1 MNKIVFLLTCI
12 VFTSCSQK
20 KENANDSIQP
30 EPNDN
35 QISEIEKSN
44 TAELNEEVSLG
55 NYKGKIGTNLDV
67 VFHLENENGNVSGF
81 YYYEK
86 TGIDISIR
94 GHIKKDTLIAYELD
108 FKNDTTAIIK
118 GTIRRSG
125 IHGKW
130 MNSKTNKG
138 YPLTLDIIK
147 DKVQPLPKTIEGKY
161 YDEMCGLTLSLFKS
175 KGAYFYKYSSS
186 ERNLKGKVRFIRGDE
201 LYINLENIEYAEDY
215 FDVSLAEDD
224 PEKSKEYDRLKKIGK
239 RKIGVECLYTAE
251 EILIQNYGNAMN
263 YYVKLYDC
271 GEKYIHLKKQ

>member
-1 MNKIVFLLTCI
+1 MNKIVFLLTFI

-20 KENANDSIQP
+20 KENANNSIQP

-67 VFHLENENGNVSGF
+67 VFHLEDENGKVSGF

-86 TGIDISIR
+86 TGIDISIH
-94 GHIKKDTLIAYELD
+94 GHITKDTLIVYELD
-108 FKNDTTAIIK
+108 FKKDTTALIK
-118 GTIRRSG
+118 GTIKESG
-125 IHGKW
+125 IQGKW
-130 MNSKTNKG
+130 VSGTTKKE
-138 YPLTLDIIK
+138 YPLTLDIIR
-147 DKVQPLPKTIEGKY
+147 DEVQPLPTTIEGKY
-161 YDEMCGLTLSLFKS
+161 YDEMCGLTLSVFKS
-175 KGAYFYKYSSS
+175 KGAYFYEYSSS
-186 ERNLKGKVRFIRGDE
+186 ERNLKGKIRFIRGDE

-215 FDVSLAEDD
+215 FDVSLAEED
-224 PEKSKEYDRLKKIGK
+224 PEKSKEYERLKKIGK
-239 RKIGVECLYTAE
+239 RKIGVECLYTTE

-271 GEKYIHLKKQ
+271 GEKYIHFKKQ